1 MYFWNVNFMRIK
13 KVKLILFTFITI
25 LLSSCSISKN
35 LIGNEKLIKNNK
47 LFVNDQLVAKD
58 TLSGLFLQ
66 KKNSTFIGIPIGA
79 LIYSSSKKNTDSIFN
94 NWINKKNKRKRLT
107 KIFSEKQVDQ
117 LKDYHK
123 NFNEWKKNNGEKI
136 EIIDSS
142 KTLATTKNLN
152 SYFQNI
158 GFLENKVVSE
168 IIVDENNTN
177 YADVNYKVTTG
188 PQYYVGEIDTMIE
201 STVLDSL
208 YKINFDKSFLKKN
221 DLFKTKNFELERE
234 RLNKLFKNSGVYNF
248 QINSILYDVEIDSSS
263 NIFSLPVKIIIT
275 GKNYTI
281 HKIDK
286 ISITNIKKDG
296 NFDFNKDFLN
306 SQIKFK
312 VGEKFNDSL
321 RTLTLQNFNKLD
333 LFSFPSVSYSF
344 IKNKKNKLEAN
355 IILNSKK
362 KHAIGF
368 GFDIKQSNIEDI
380 GISFE
385 NKFKTRNIFK
395 NGENLELSAVGSI
408 GKSGDITIS
417 QLNYDMSLK
426 FPKFLL
432 LGQRINNKPQIY
444 NPRSYINLGA
454 SNQRNI
460 GLDRNSL
467 KFDFNYS
474 WDKENNFFNFSPA
487 QVELIK
493 NKRIQNYFNVYSN
506 SYDLINEI
514 AKDYTNDSKYFI
526 NGNLGIPN
534 GINLFI
540 NDALTILKSSI
551 NTDDLNKIGYIN
563 NRKKRLTTNNL
574 IIGSS
579 FSVSNN
585 YDNRYDKNNFN
596 QWRVKF
602 KSAGLLTNVFMRKN
616 IVNADGFKT
625 ISNIPFSQ
633 FFKSELSYIKHW
645 DIGENSTIAT
655 RYFLGFAI
663 PYGNSENIPFSES
676 FFGGGSNDNR
686 AWEVYRLGPG
696 SSGAKDEFNEGNF
709 KIALNFEYRF
719 KMLGRFNGAL
729 FTDIGNIWNLLDDTD
744 DSSRKFDGFKDL
756 NELAIGSGFG
766 LRYDSGL
773 FVFRLDMGLKTYN
786 PALTKERRWFK
797 DFSLK
802 KAVFNIGLN
811 YPF

>member
-1 MYFWNVNFMRIK
+1 MNLIRIN
-13 KVKLILFTFITI
+13 KVKIVLFALITI

-35 LIGNEKLIKNNK
+35 LTEDQKIIRNNNLFINNELT
-47 LFVNDQLVAKD
+47 AKD
-58 TLSGLFLQ
+58 TINSLFIQ

-79 LIYSSSKKNTDSIFN
+79 LIYSSSKKNTDSIFE
-94 NWINKKNKRKRLT
+94 NWINKKKKRTKLN
-107 KIFSEKQVDQ
+107 KIFSEKQVNQ
-117 LKDYHK
+117 LKEYHK
-123 NFNEWKKNNGEKI
+123 SFNLWKMNNGEKI

-142 KTLATTKNLN
+142 KTLATIKNLN

-158 GFLENKVVSE
+158 GFLKNKVVSE
-168 IIVDENNTN
+168 VEIDNNN
-177 YADVNYKVTTG
+177 KKYADVNYKITTG
-188 PQYYVGEIDTMIE
+188 PQYYIGDVSSIIE
-201 STVLDSL
+201 SSVIDSI
-208 YKINFDKSFLKKN
+208 YKKNTNKSFLKKN
-221 DLFKTKNFELERE
+221 DLFRTKNFELERE
-234 RLNKLFKNSGVYNF
+234 RLNKLFKNSGIYDF
-248 QINSILYDVEIDSSS
+248 QINSILYDVEIDSTN
-263 NIFSLPVKIIIT
+263 NIFSLPIKILIT
-275 GKNYTI
+275 GSNYKIHTI
-281 HKIDK
+281 NKIT
-286 ISITNIKKDG
+286 ISNFRENG
-296 NFDFNKDFLN
+296 SFDFNTNFLKN
-306 SQIKFK
+306 QIKFK
-312 VGEKFNDSL
+312 AGEKFNDSL

-333 LFSFPSVSYSF
+333 LFSFPSVSYNYVD
-344 IKNKKNKLEAN
+344 NKENLLDAS

-362 KHAIGF
+362 KYALGF

-385 NKFKTRNIFK
+385 NRFKTRNIFR
-395 NGENLELSAVGSI
+395 NGENLELSASGSI
-408 GKSGDITIS
+408 GKSGDVTIS

-426 FPKFLL
+426 FPKFLF
-432 LGQRINNKPQIY
+432 LGEKINNTPKLF
-444 NPRSYINLGA
+444 NTRSFVNFGA

-474 WDKENNFFNFSPA
+474 WNKKNNFYNFSIG
-487 QVELIK
+487 QIELIK
-493 NKRIQNYFNVYSN
+493 NKNIQNYFNIYSN
-506 SYDLINEI
+506 SYQLINEI
-514 AKDYTNDSKYFI
+514 AKDYTNDAKYYI

-534 GINLFI
+534 GIDLFI
-540 NDALTILKSSI
+540 SDALTILNTTI
-551 NTDDLNKIGYIN
+551 NTNDLNKIEYIN

-579 FSVSNN
+579 FSISNN
-585 YDNRYDKNNFN
+585 YDNRYDKTNFN
-596 QWRVKF
+596 QWRIKF
-602 KSAGLLTNVFMRKN
+602 QSAGLLSNFLTGKN
-616 IVNADGFKT
+616 RLNSEGLKT
-625 ISNIPFSQ
+625 ISDLPFSQ
-633 FFKSELSYIKHW
+633 FFKSEISYIKHW
-645 DIGENSTIAT
+645 DLGVNSTIAT

-696 SSGAKDEFNEGNF
+696 SSGATDEFNEGNF

-719 KMLGRFNGAL
+719 KMFGRFNGAL
-729 FTDIGNIWNLLDDTD
+729 FTDIGNIWNLLDDTN
-744 DSSRKFDGFKDL
+744 DSARKFDGFKDL
-756 NELAIGSGFG
+756 SELAIGSGFG

-786 PALTKERRWFK
+786 PALTKEKRWLK

>member
-1 MYFWNVNFMRIK
+1 MRIK

-208 YKINFDKSFLKKN
+208 YKINFDKSFIKKN

>member
-1 MYFWNVNFMRIK
+1 MRIK

-234 RLNKLFKNSGVYNF
+234 RLNKLFKNSGVYDF

-263 NIFSLPVKIIIT
+263 NIYSLPVKIIIT

-616 IVNADGFKT
+616 NVNSDGFKT

>member
-1 MYFWNVNFMRIK
+1 MRIN
-13 KVKLILFTFITI
+13 KVKIILFTITI
-25 LLSSCSISKN
+25 ILSSCSISKN
-35 LIGNEKLIKNNK
+35 LIDNEKLLNNNK

-66 KKNSTFIGIPIGA
+66 NKNSTFIGIPIGA
-79 LIYSSSKKNTDSIFN
+79 LIYSTSKKNTDSIFN

-117 LKDYHK
+117 LKNYYR

-142 KTLATTKNLN
+142 KTFATIKNLN

-168 IIVDENNTN
+168 IIINENNVN

-188 PQYYVGEIDTMIE
+188 PQYYVGEVDTMIE
-201 STVLDSL
+201 STVLDSV
-208 YKINFDKSFLKKN
+208 YKINFDKSFIKKN

-234 RLNKLFKNSGVYNF
+234 RLYKLFKNSGIYNF

-333 LFSFPSVSYSF
+333 LFSFPSVSYSY

-368 GFDIKQSNIEDI
+368 GFDVKQSNIEDI

-385 NKFKTRNIFK
+385 NRFKTRNIFK

-426 FPKFLL
+426 FPKFLF
-432 LGQRINNKPQIY
+432 LGQRINNKPRIY

-487 QVELIK
+487 QIELIK

-579 FSVSNN
+579 FSFSNN

-602 KSAGLLTNVFMRKN
+602 KSAGLLTNVFLRKN
-616 IVNADGFKT
+616 NVKSEGFKT

-645 DIGENSTIAT
+645 DIGDNSTIAT

-729 FTDIGNIWNLLDDTD
+729 FTDIGNIWNLLDDID

>member
-1 MYFWNVNFMRIK
+1 MRIK

-616 IVNADGFKT
+616 NVNADGFKT

-645 DIGENSTIAT
+645 DVGENSTIAT

>member
-1 MYFWNVNFMRIK
+1 MNLIRIN
-13 KVKLILFTFITI
+13 KVKIVLFALITI

-35 LIGNEKLIKNNK
+35 LTEDQKIIRNNNLFINNELT
-47 LFVNDQLVAKD
+47 AKD
-58 TLSGLFLQ
+58 TINSLFIQ

-79 LIYSSSKKNTDSIFN
+79 LIYSSSKKNTDSIFE
-94 NWINKKNKRKRLT
+94 NWINKKKKRTKLN
-107 KIFSEKQVDQ
+107 KIFSEKQVNQ
-117 LKDYHK
+117 LKEYHK
-123 NFNEWKKNNGEKI
+123 SFNLWKMNNGEKI

-142 KTLATTKNLN
+142 KTLATIKNLN

-158 GFLENKVVSE
+158 GFLKNKVVSE
-168 IIVDENNTN
+168 VEIDNNN
-177 YADVNYKVTTG
+177 KKYADVNYKITTG
-188 PQYYVGEIDTMIE
+188 PQYYIGDVSSIIE
-201 STVLDSL
+201 SSVIDSI
-208 YKINFDKSFLKKN
+208 YKKNTNKSFLKKN
-221 DLFKTKNFELERE
+221 DLFRTKNFELERE
-234 RLNKLFKNSGVYNF
+234 RLNKLFKNSGIYDF
-248 QINSILYDVEIDSSS
+248 QINSILYDVEIDSTN
-263 NIFSLPVKIIIT
+263 NIFSLPIKILIT
-275 GKNYTI
+275 GSNYKIHTI
-281 HKIDK
+281 NKIT
-286 ISITNIKKDG
+286 ISNFRENG
-296 NFDFNKDFLN
+296 SFDFNTNFLKN
-306 SQIKFK
+306 QIKFK
-312 VGEKFNDSL
+312 AGEKFNDSL

-333 LFSFPSVSYSF
+333 LFSFPSVSYNYVD
-344 IKNKKNKLEAN
+344 NKENLLDAS

-362 KHAIGF
+362 KYALGF

-385 NKFKTRNIFK
+385 NRFKTRNIFR
-395 NGENLELSAVGSI
+395 NGENLELSASGSI
-408 GKSGDITIS
+408 GKSGDVTIS

-426 FPKFLL
+426 FPKFLF
-432 LGQRINNKPQIY
+432 LGEKINNTPKLF
-444 NPRSYINLGA
+444 NTRSFVNFGA

-474 WDKENNFFNFSPA
+474 WNKKNNFYNLSIG
-487 QVELIK
+487 QIELIK
-493 NKRIQNYFNVYSN
+493 NKNIQNYFNIYSN
-506 SYDLINEI
+506 SYQLINEI
-514 AKDYTNDSKYFI
+514 AKDYTNDAKYYI

-534 GINLFI
+534 GIDLFI
-540 NDALTILKSSI
+540 SDALTILNTTI
-551 NTDDLNKIGYIN
+551 NTNDLNKIEYIN

-579 FSVSNN
+579 FSISNN
-585 YDNRYDKNNFN
+585 YDNRYDKTNFN
-596 QWRVKF
+596 QWRIKF
-602 KSAGLLTNVFMRKN
+602 QSAGLLSNFLTGKN
-616 IVNADGFKT
+616 KLNSEGLKT
-625 ISNIPFSQ
+625 ISDLPFSQ
-633 FFKSELSYIKHW
+633 FFKSEISYIKHW
-645 DIGENSTIAT
+645 DLGVNSTIAT

-696 SSGAKDEFNEGNF
+696 SSGATDEFNEGNF

-719 KMLGRFNGAL
+719 KMFGRFNGAL
-729 FTDIGNIWNLLDDTD
+729 FTDIGNIWNLLDDTN
-744 DSSRKFDGFKDL
+744 DSARKFDGFKDL
-756 NELAIGSGFG
+756 SELAIGSGFG

-786 PALTKERRWFK
+786 PALTKEKRWLK

>member
-1 MYFWNVNFMRIK
+1 MNLIK
-13 KVKLILFTFITI
+13 INKVKITLFVFSAI
-25 LLSSCSISKN
+25 LLSSCSISKELTENQKIIRNNN
-35 LIGNEKLIKNNK
+35 LY
-47 LFVNDQLVAKD
+47 VNDELTPKD
-58 TLSGLFLQ
+58 TLNSLFLQ

-79 LIYSSSKKNTDSIFN
+79 LIYSASKDNTDSIFDD
-94 NWINKKNKRKRLT
+94 WVSQKNKRSKLNT
-107 KIFSEKQVDQ
+107 IFSNKQVNQ
-117 LKDYHK
+117 LKEYYRS
-123 NFNEWKKNNGEKI
+123 FNEWKKNNGEKI

-142 KTLATTKNLN
+142 KTIATVKNLN

-158 GFLENKVVSE
+158 GFLENKIVTE
-168 IIVDENNTN
+168 IKTN
-177 YADVNYKVTTG
+177 PDNEKYADVNYKVNTG
-188 PQYYVGEIDTMIE
+188 PQYYIGDVSSVIE
-201 STVLDSL
+201 SAVIDSI
-208 YKINFDKSFLKKN
+208 YKQNTSKSFIKKN
-221 DLFKTKNFELERE
+221 ESFKTKNFALERE
-234 RLNKLFKNSGVYNF
+234 RLNKLFKNSGIYDF
-248 QINSILYDVEIDSSS
+248 QINSILYDVEIDSTN
-263 NIFSLPVKIIIT
+263 NIFNLPVKILIT
-275 GKNYTI
+275 GPDYKI
-281 HKIDK
+281 HTIDK
-286 ISITNIKKDG
+286 VTVSNFKENG
-296 NFDFNKDFLN
+296 NFDFNSDFIN
-306 SQIKFK
+306 NQIKFK

-333 LFSFPSVSYSF
+333 LFSFPSVSYKY
-344 IKNKKNKLEAN
+344 IENKNNSLEAA

-362 KHAIGF
+362 KYAIGF

-385 NKFKTRNIFK
+385 NRFKTRNVFK
-395 NGENLELSAVGSI
+395 NGENLELSATGSI
-408 GKSGDITIS
+408 GKSGDVTIS
-417 QLNYDMSLK
+417 QLNYDLSLK
-426 FPKFLL
+426 FPKFLFL
-432 LGQRINNKPQIY
+432 SKKINNSPKLF
-444 NPRSYINLGA
+444 NPRSFVNFGA

-474 WDKENNFFNFSPA
+474 WNKKNNFFNFSIA
-487 QVELIK
+487 EIELIK
-493 NKRIQNYFNVYSN
+493 NKNIENYFNIYSN

-514 AKDYTNDSKYFI
+514 AKDYTNDSKYYI
-526 NGNLGIPN
+526 NGNLSIPSGID
-534 GINLFI
+534 LFI
-540 NDALTILKSSI
+540 NDALTVF
-551 NTDDLNKIGYIN
+551 NTTLSNNDLNTIDYIN

-579 FSVSNN
+579 FSISNN
-585 YDNRYDKNNFN
+585 YDNRYDKTNFN
-596 QWRVKF
+596 QWRIKF
-602 KSAGLLTNVFMRKN
+602 QSAGLITNVLMGNSRLN
-616 IVNADGFKT
+616 SDGFKT
-625 ISNIPFSQ
+625 ISDLPFSQ

-645 DIGENSTIAT
+645 NVGENSNFAT

-696 SSGAKDEFNEGNF
+696 SSGATDEFNEGNF

-719 KMLGRFNGAL
+719 KMFGRFNGAL
-729 FTDIGNIWNLLDDTD
+729 FTDVGNIWNLLDDTN
-744 DSSRKFDGFKDL
+744 DSARKFDGLKDL
-756 NELAIGSGFG
+756 SELAVGSGFG

>member
-1 MYFWNVNFMRIK
+1 MRIK

-142 KTLATTKNLN
+142 KTLATRKNLN

-208 YKINFDKSFLKKN
+208 YKINFDKSFIKKN

-234 RLNKLFKNSGVYNF
+234 RLNKLFKNSGVYDF

-616 IVNADGFKT
+616 NVNADGFKT

-729 FTDIGNIWNLLDDTD
+729 FTDVGNIWNLLDDTN
-744 DSSRKFDGFKDL
+744 DSARKFDGLKDL
-756 NELAIGSGFG
+756 SELAVGSGFG

-797 DFSLK
+797 DFNLK

>member
-1 MYFWNVNFMRIK
+1 MRIK

-616 IVNADGFKT
+616 NVNSDGFKT